1 VDGPHYRVPP
11 SADPRCLGFR
21 EPTVADEDALAAW
34 LARDV
39 CPAELS
45 EQGRREALMAR
56 CRAERIE
63 PPTPRRV
70 ERVLASARSRAASTS
85 PPAALDRLSA
95 DAVARLEALAT
106 ADRGV
111 DGRGMLAELKPD
123 PGPLGLPTLLR
134 ELDKLDRLRAVGLA
148 PGLVR

>member
-1 VDGPHYRVPP
+1 
-11 SADPRCLGFR
+11 
-21 EPTVADEDALAAW
+21 
-34 LARDV
+34 
-39 CPAELS
+39 
-45 EQGRREALMAR
+45 MAR